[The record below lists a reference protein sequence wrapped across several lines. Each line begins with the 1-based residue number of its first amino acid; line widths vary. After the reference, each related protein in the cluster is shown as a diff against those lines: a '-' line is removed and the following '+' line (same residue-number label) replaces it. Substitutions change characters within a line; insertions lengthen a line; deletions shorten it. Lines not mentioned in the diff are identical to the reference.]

1 MTRTTP
7 QQFIDDIRS
16 SSWFANGVQKD
27 SVFVEHLAAIE
38 YGIERTYELGNTDP
52 IWLARFDELK
62 AIIACDD
69 LTIKER
75 LLAIGRAFEPW
86 QAERL
91 RKRGH

>member
-1 MTRTTP
+1 MMRTTP
-7 QQFIDDIRS
+7 
-16 SSWFANGVQKD
+16 
-27 SVFVEHLAAIE
+27 EHFFEMVRKRPRVAAAMNDPVVVAHLEAIE

-62 AIIACDD
+62 AIIARDD